1 MTGKEKLALFID
13 GSNLYRTT
21 RALGFDVDYKRLLR
35 VFQSRGYL
43 LRAFY
48 YTTLLE
54 EEERQSLRPLVDWLE
69 YNGFTVVT
77 KAAKEFVDQM
87 GGRRIKGSMDIELAV
102 DALELAP
109 RIDQM
114 VLVSGDGNFTRLVEA
129 MQQQGVRVTVVS
141 TVAPPMIAG
150 GLRRQADEFIDIRE
164 LQDKISRDTGE
175 QAMRAPTMPQLP
187 RRPGEGS
194 GHEPPTP
201 EA

>member
-1 MTGKEKLALFID
+1 MTRLEKLTLFID
-13 GSNLYRTT
+13 GPNLYVTT
-21 RALGFDVDYKRLLR
+21 KALGFEVDYKRLLQ
-35 VFQSRGYL
+35 VFQAKGYL

-54 EEERQSLRPLVDWLE
+54 EQEHQSLRPLVDWLE

-77 KAAKEFVDQM
+77 KAAKEFVDPE
-87 GGRRIKGSMDIELAV
+87 GRRKIKGNMDIELAV

-109 RIDQM
+109 HIAQM

-129 MQQQGVRVTVVS
+129 MQRHGVRVTVVS
-141 TVAPPMIAG
+141 TMTPPMIANE
-150 GLRRQADEFIDIRE
+150 LRRQADAFVDIRE

-175 QAMRAPTMPQLP
+175 RANRPNAPQFPQRL
-187 RRPGEGS
+187 GGGS